1 MNVKELIAFEDTVA
15 EYFNAAKIRAPVHL
29 YSNNEKHLI
38 DIFKGIRSQDWVFC
52 SWRSHY
58 QCLLKG
64 VPADLVMQRI
74 VEGKSIALC
83 FPEYNVYSSAIV
95 GGVLPISVG
104 TAVSIKRRKKDA
116 KVFCFLVVMSS

>member
-1 MNVKELIAFEDTVA
+1 MNAKDLIAFEDTVA

-29 YSNNEKHLI
+29 YSNNEEQMI
-38 DIFKGIRSQDWVFC
+38 DIFKKIRPQDWVFC

-64 VPADLVMQRI
+64 VPSDLVMERI

-83 FPEYNVYSSAIV
+83 FPDYNVYSSAIV

-104 TAVSIKRRKKDA
+104 TAMSIKRSKKTL
-116 KVFCFLVVMSS
+116 KSTVFWAT